1 MVHLLYTL
9 FNTYV
14 RCNPQLLF
22 TLFNNHSPPKHAI
35 LVAKLKYFALF
46 SSLICIFQN
55 FFVPLQPKSL
65 CAYMHPREHPRTA
78 YTAHIYVRNTNA
90 MPNMQLQ
97 TLPIG
102 EQSFEKLRTR
112 NRLYVD
118 KTEYIYKMIQDGTCY
133 FLSRPRRFGKSLLL
147 NTIEAYFLGKRELF
161 EGLYIATQEQNWAVH
176 PVMHL
181 DFNAQNYDSEQK
193 LNSFLNSFLCRQE
206 DIYGANPN
214 DVDLGVRFEGVIRR
228 AYEKTG
234 RGVVI
239 LVDEYD
245 KPLLQAINNSALQD
259 QYRGIMRGFF
269 GVLKSMDKYI
279 RFSFLTGITKF
290 SKISIFSDLNNLRD
304 ISCKESFACVCGLTD
319 EEVDRDLSPYIQ
331 RFAEKKDK
339 SYDVVRAD
347 LQRKYDGYHFVDKTP
362 GLYNPYSVMNAL
374 SKKKMDKYWF
384 MSGTPTMLV
393 EQLKAKRY
401 SLPKIE
407 EEPVSAMSLDNKTGS
422 SDNIVPLLYQS
433 GYLSIKNMSED
444 GNYYWLEFPNDEVK
458 DGFFQFL
465 LPYYTTLPESTSAF
479 EAGKFVEDM
488 REGRM
493 VQMMQRLESFYAS
506 ISYKLEIGSESDFR
520 NAMYIMYML
529 MGEQVEAE
537 YDTSDG
543 RIDLLVRTERFVY
556 IIECKINSTAKV
568 ALQQIHDKEYD
579 LPWRIENREK
589 VLIGLN
595 FSTEKR
601 RPDDWIVE
609 RGDGSIV
616 SSSTQ
621 VSTQP
626 STQVST
632 QPSAQVRK
640 LMICIGNGT
649 YTTKE
654 LQDRLGIRTREYVR
668 KNMLKPA
675 LADEYIAMS
684 IPETPNDPNQAYSL
698 TPKGLAKLEEL
709 KR

>member
-1 MVHLLYTL
+1 
-9 FNTYV
+9 
-14 RCNPQLLF
+14 
-22 TLFNNHSPPKHAI
+22 
-35 LVAKLKYFALF
+35 
-46 SSLICIFQN
+46 
-55 FFVPLQPKSL
+55 
-65 CAYMHPREHPRTA
+65 
-78 YTAHIYVRNTNA
+78 

-102 EQSFEKLRTR
+102 EQSFEKLRR
-112 NRLYVD
+112 ENRLYVD
-118 KTEYIYKMIQDGTCY
+118 KTEYVYRMAQDGTHY

-147 NTIEAYFLGKRELF
+147 STIEAYFLGQRELF
-161 EGLYIATQEQNWAVH
+161 DGLYISTQESNWGVY

-206 DIYGANPN
+206 DIYGSNPN

-228 AYEKTG
+228 ASEQTG
-234 RGVVI
+234 KGVVI

-269 GVLKSMDKYI
+269 GALKSMDQYI

-290 SKISIFSDLNNLRD
+290 SKISIFSDLNNLND
-304 ISCKESFACVCGLTD
+304 ISRDEEYASICGLTD
-319 EEVDRDLSPYIQ
+319 EEVDRDLVPYIQ
-331 RFAEKKDK
+331 AFAQKRDK
-339 SYDVVRAD
+339 QYEDVRAD
-347 LQRKYDGYHFVDKTP
+347 LKRMYDGYHFVEESV

-393 EQLKAKRY
+393 EQLKAKKY

-433 GYLSIKNMSED
+433 GYLSIKSMSED
-444 GNYYWLEFPNDEVK
+444 GNYYWLEFPNDEVR

-506 ISYKLEIGSESDFR
+506 ISYELEIGSESDFR

-543 RIDLLVRTERFVY
+543 RIDLLVRTDRFVY
-556 IIECKINSTAKV
+556 IIECKINSTARV
-568 ALQQIHDKEYD
+568 ALQQIHDKEYS
-579 LPWRIENREK
+579 LPWTLDNREK

-609 RGDGSIV
+609 RGDGGIV

-621 VSTQP
+621 VSTQDG
-626 STQVST
+626 TQ
-632 QPSAQVRK
+632 ADAERGQVR
-640 LMICIGNGT
+640 GQVRG
-649 YTTKE
+649 
-654 LQDRLGIRTREYVR
+654 QARGQVRGQVQRLILAIEHATLSRQEIMDVLRLRSRDKFISNYLR
-668 KNMLKPA
+668 PA

-698 TPKGLAKLEEL
+698 TPKGLKKLSEL
-709 KR
+709 KSE